1 MTVTHTQAHTH
12 THTQKKKRVYIYIY
26 KCLFDKQYSVLQRPR
41 AFILSFRPFTFS
53 LAIFSL

>member
-12 THTQKKKRVYIYIY
+12 TKKKEYIYIY
-26 KCLFDKQYSVLQRPR
+26 KCLFDEQYSVLQRPR